1 MLTGKPENIRLPGG
15 TPISPALCWWRPA
28 NGAEIK

>member
-1 MLTGKPENIRLPGG
+1 MLTGKPENIRLSG
-15 TPISPALCWWRPA
+15 IFPALCWWRPA